1 MNKARRKALSQIIDQ
16 IEALETALEEL
27 TAEEQDALDNIP
39 DSLAQSDRAIS
50 LQEAVDAME
59 SAAVSLEEAREA
71 IGTAVEA

>member
-16 IEALETALEEL
+16 IEALETALEEF

>member
-1 MNKARRKALSQIIDQ
+1 MNTARRKSLTQIIDQ
-16 IEALETALEEL
+16 LEALEATLEDL
-27 TAEEQDALDNIP
+27 TAEEQGALDNIP

-71 IGTAVEA
+71 IGTAIDA

>member
-16 IEALETALEEL
+16 IEALEAALEEL

-59 SAAVSLEEAREA
+59 SATVSLEEAREA

>member
-1 MNKARRKALSQIIDQ
+1 MNKARRKILTQIIDQ
-16 IEALETALEEL
+16 LEALETTLEEL
-27 TAEEQDALDNIP
+27 TVEEQGALDNIP

-71 IGTAVEA
+71 IGTAIDA

>member
-1 MNKARRKALSQIIDQ
+1 MNKARRKALSQIIEQ
-16 IEALETALEEL
+16 IEALEAALEEL

-39 DSLAQSDRAIS
+39 DSLAQSDRAIN
-50 LQEAVDAME
+50 LQGAVDAME

>member
-1 MNKARRKALSQIIDQ
+1 MNKARRKILTKIIDQ
-16 IEALETALEEL
+16 LEALETTLEEL
-27 TAEEQDALDNIP
+27 TAEEQVALDNIP

-71 IGTAVEA
+71 IGTALDA

>member
-1 MNKARRKALSQIIDQ
+1 MNKSRRKALAQIIEQ

-39 DSLAQSDRAIS
+39 DSLAQSDRANS

-59 SAAVSLEEAREA
+59 SAAVSLE
-71 IGTAVEA
+71 